1 MSSSQQ
7 TEAPSGIRLWP
18 RTLTG
23 GLIATAIALVAVV
36 SLIVAIVTTLA
47 LRHFLLTRLDD
58 QLDASTHGVQASYSS
73 ESVIRSCETNSLFHL
88 FVAPGPDEL
97 AGSLDGPCRG
107 VQVATVDPDGDH
119 ISSSPVSDADL
130 ATLDGLESG
139 LATTVHIDGAGD
151 YRVLVLGPTGQRVV
165 AGVSTHEV
173 SDTISSL
180 IGWEALVALLGV
192 VAAAVAATIAVRRQL
207 RPLHAVA
214 ATARDVARQ
223 PLDTGR
229 VRPLAKVPDVA
240 DPQSEVG
247 QVAGALNTMLTHVER
262 AFGARHESEQ
272 RTRQFL
278 ADASHELRTPLATI
292 QGYAELSRRREA
304 SSEASLRHAM
314 SKVELESERM
324 SDLVSDLLLLARLDS
339 GRPLDRSDVDVTRLV
354 VEAVNDA
361 RVMDADRQWRLSIPH
376 EPLAVVGDAQRL
388 HQVVTNLLSNAR
400 RHTPPGTTVTVGASG
415 RAGGGVEITVHDDG
429 PGLPDSLRG
438 HEFDRFSRGDS
449 SRTRSSGGAG
459 LGLSIV
465 QAIVDAHGGS
475 VRVESSPG
483 STLFA
488 VALPPLPPA
497 PADDFLP
504 SAAQVEPSQNTAIPA
519 QVDTPGAPVD

>member
-1 MSSSQQ
+1 MSSSPQ
-7 TEAPSGIRLWP
+7 TDAPRQIRLWP

-36 SLIVAIVTTLA
+36 SLIVAVVTTLA
-47 LRHFLLTRLDD
+47 LRHFLVSRLDD
-58 QLDASTHGVQASYSS
+58 QLDASTHGVQVAYSS
-73 ESVIRSCETNSLFHL
+73 ESVIRSCLTNGEFH
-88 FVAPGPDEL
+88 FVVAPGPDEL

-107 VQVATVDPDGDH
+107 VQVGRVDPDDQF
-119 ISSSPVSDADL
+119 SSSSISGADL
-130 ATLDGLESG
+130 AMLDGLQSG
-139 LATTVHIDGAGD
+139 VPTTVPIAGAGD
-151 YRVLVLGPTGQRVV
+151 YRVLVLGQPGPRVV

-173 SDTISSL
+173 TDTISSL

-192 VAAAVAATIAVRRQL
+192 VVAAAAATIAVRRQL

-214 ATARDVARQ
+214 ATARNVARQ
-223 PLDTGR
+223 PLDTGK
-229 VRPLAKVPDVA
+229 VQPLAKVPDVA

-247 QVAGALNTMLTHVER
+247 QVAGALNTMLAHVER

-292 QGYAELSRRREA
+292 QGYAELSRRPGA
-304 SSEASLRHAM
+304 STEASLQHAM
-314 SKVELESERM
+314 SKVEVESERM
-324 SDLVSDLLLLARLDS
+324 SGLVEDLLLLARLDS
-339 GRPLDRSDVDVTRLV
+339 GRPLERSDVDVTRLV

-361 RVMDADRQWRLSIPH
+361 RVVDGDRHWRISIPD
-376 EPLAVVGDAQRL
+376 EPLAVQGDAQRL
-388 HQVVTNLLSNAR
+388 HQVLTNLLSNAR
-400 RHTPPGTTVTVGASG
+400 RHTPPGTTVSVGVSS
-415 RAGGGVEITVHDDG
+415 RADGGVDMTVHDDG
-429 PGLPDSLRG
+429 PGLPESLRG

-465 QAIVDAHGGS
+465 QAIVDAHGGT

-483 STLFA
+483 STVFA
-488 VALPPLPPA
+488 IALPHLA
-497 PADDFLP
+497 PTTSDASSESEAEAENAHD
-504 SAAQVEPSQNTAIPA
+504 EAIQQ
-519 QVDTPGAPVD
+519 QVDTPGKPVD